1 MQPYT
6 KTSRGFTIPELLIGV
21 ALMAILLAAMG
32 TAFQG
37 AMSSYD
43 DNVKIS
49 AMVQAER
56 SIMERMTREIRQAED
71 VQYSVNQ
78 LSIFPIPSAAGPDEI
93 QYVLENGSFLYR
105 TIEGGT
111 TSSYVLLPAGDEVT
125 VQGFSIETKV
135 EDSRTTLVKVTLD
148 LLSGDQSFSVTASGC
163 PRRNQSGF

>member
-21 ALMAILLAAMG
+21 ALMAVLLAAMG

-49 AMVQAER
+49 ALVQAGR
-56 SIMERMTREIRQAED
+56 SITERMTREIRQAED
-71 VQYSVNQ
+71 VQYSMNQ
-78 LSIFPIPSAAGPDEI
+78 LNIFPIPSASGPDEI

-105 TIEGGT
+105 TIKDGT
-111 TSSYVLLPAGDEVT
+111 TSSYVFLPAGDEVT
-125 VQGFSIETKV
+125 VQQFSIETEV
-135 EDSRTTLVKVTLD
+135 EDSNTTLVKVTLD
-148 LLSGDQSFSVTASGC
+148 LLSGDRSFSVTASGC